1 MRLEGKTVLVTGAS
15 RGIGR
20 AIALKLAAEGAMVI
34 VNYNGS
40 REAAEQVVAEILEH
54 GGKAVS
60 FGCSVSDPQAV
71 EAMMKQI
78 ISDH

>member
-1 MRLEGKTVLVTGAS
+1 
-15 RGIGR
+15 
-20 AIALKLAAEGAMVI
+20 MVI

-78 ISDH
+78 ISEQKRLDILVNNAGIFDFCYIEDRQPDS